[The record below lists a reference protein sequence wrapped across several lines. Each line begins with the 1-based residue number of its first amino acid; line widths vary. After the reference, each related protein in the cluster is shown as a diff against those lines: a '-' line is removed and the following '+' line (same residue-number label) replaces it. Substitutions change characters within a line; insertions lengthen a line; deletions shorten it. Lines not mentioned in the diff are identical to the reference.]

1 VVLDLRSVPALDATG
16 LVSLESAIERLRHR
30 GIFVALAGVE
40 RQPLRA
46 LIKAGWR
53 GRSGVI
59 LRQSFEKAVAEAIE
73 RAEAAP

>member
-1 VVLDLRSVPALDATG
+1 VPALDATG
-16 LVSLESAIERLRHR
+16 LVSLESAVDRLRSH

-53 GRSGVI
+53 GRPGVI
-59 LRQSFEKAVAEAIE
+59 IRRSFEKGIVEAKERVAASS
-73 RAEAAP
+73 